1 MDGYYACMYKTL
13 IRKPDRKRPFG
24 RPRCKWE
31 DNMKMDLKK
40 TGCLMWTSDSG
51 DPGYGAVESVVNME
65 FHEM

>member
-1 MDGYYACMYKTL
+1 MDGDYACMYKTL

-40 TGCLMWTSDSG
+40 IGCLM
-51 DPGYGAVESVVNME
+51 
-65 FHEM
+65 